1 MNESKMT
8 KCPGGISSLRDP
20 QAVAAKTWVTPRSF
34 KARRLAR

>member
-1 MNESKMT
+1 MSLYQRGTNDD
-8 KCPGGISSLRDP
+8 PYLRDP